1 MRGTLAGRVRHLRE
15 RQGWTQEHL
24 AVEAHLSTRTIQRI
38 ERGEP
43 GVGPTAL
50 GAVAEALK
58 CDVAALRTGFTAESL
73 AAFEQEYFCPHCGAP
88 MEAPTPVP
96 LEHADDEIEV
106 FACGFTR
113 GYIER
118 PCPKDS
124 RFPKF
129 EDYELI
135 PFCEDTRHYCQAQG
149 KTAFARQVSLQTGFG
164 DTPEEAT
171 AWVKYFYI
179 SVRDGFQA
187 AQAFLPRPG
196 PT

>member
-1 MRGTLAGRVRHLRE
+1 
-15 RQGWTQEHL
+15 
-24 AVEAHLSTRTIQRI
+24 
-38 ERGEP
+38 
-43 GVGPTAL
+43 
-50 GAVAEALK
+50 
-58 CDVAALRTGFTAESL
+58 
-73 AAFEQEYFCPHCGAP
+73 
-88 MEAPTPVP
+88 VP

-135 PFCEDTRHYCQAQG
+135 PFCEGTQYYCQAQG
-149 KTAFARQVSLQTGFG
+149 KTEFARQVTLQMGFG
-164 DTPEEAT
+164 DTAEDAMEY
-171 AWVKYFYI
+171 VKYFYL
-179 SVRDGFQA
+179 VARDGYDA

-196 PT
+196 L